1 MPRSDDAP
9 PPAARASSAPVSRR
23 KFLSQVAAVAATA
36 PALSALAADA
46 AGAAARDSHRPRK
59 HAPAPPAAKP
69 AAEAPP
75 ASSGARPDWSVAR
88 TPAER
93 EALEKQWKQMV
104 ELVAALRKQA
114 VPVGAE
120 FATGALAPRR
130 LRREAN

>member
-1 MPRSDDAP
+1 MPRSDDP
-9 PPAARASSAPVSRR
+9 SKPAPVSRR
-23 KFLSQVAAVAATA
+23 KFLAQAAALAATA
-36 PALSALAADA
+36 PALGALASA
-46 AGAAARDSHRPRK
+46 AEAAAHHERK
-59 HAPAPPAAKP
+59 HAPAAPSPAKP
-69 AAEAPP
+69 EP
-75 ASSGARPDWSVAR
+75 AGAGTGAHPDWSVAK

-104 ELVAALRKQA
+104 ELVAALRKTP